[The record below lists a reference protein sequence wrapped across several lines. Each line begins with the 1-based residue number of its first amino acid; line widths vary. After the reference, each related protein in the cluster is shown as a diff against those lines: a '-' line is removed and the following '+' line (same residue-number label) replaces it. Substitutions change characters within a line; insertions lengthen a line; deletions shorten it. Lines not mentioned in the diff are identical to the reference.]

1 MNRLIQITVGTISL
15 CPMLVGTPASAA
27 IHAASEAKIV
37 QLHIESGEPFLFFD
51 KPINNEGMCQKND
64 VIAISSATS
73 NFAATLSIALAAQ
86 AAGKRVHVWTDG
98 CSWAPWG
105 TVPKL
110 YAMSILT

>member
-1 MNRLIQITVGTISL
+1 MNRFTKITVGAVSL
-15 CPMLVGTPASAA
+15 CSMLVGTPATDA
-27 IHAASEAKIV
+27 IHAASEARIL
-37 QLHIESGEPFLFFD
+37 QLHIEGGEPFLFFD
-51 KPINNEGMCQKND
+51 KPINNEGVCQRND
-64 VIAISSATS
+64 VIALSSATP